1 MPSML
6 DLDANNVMEVKISKE
21 LEAALKYFSHDKSP
35 GLNGWTAEFYLHLY
49 DMFEYELL
57 MVVEQ
62 IRILGFVPGDMNL
75 TFLTIIPKS
84 SDPEQFL
91 DFRPIALCNVVY
103 KITSKIIANRIRG
116 ILSTYI
122 SK

>member
-6 DLDANNVMEVKISKE
+6 DLDANNVMEVKIYKE
-21 LEAALKYFSHDKSP
+21 LEAALKCFAHDKSP
-35 GLNGWTAEFYLHLY
+35 GPDGWTTEFYLHLY

-62 IRILGFVPGDMNL
+62 IRILGFVPRDMNF

-84 SDPEQFL
+84 SNPE
-91 DFRPIALCNVVY
+91 
-103 KITSKIIANRIRG
+103 
-116 ILSTYI
+116 
-122 SK
+122 

>member
-1 MPSML
+1 
-6 DLDANNVMEVKISKE
+6 
-21 LEAALKYFSHDKSP
+21 
-35 GLNGWTAEFYLHLY
+35 
-49 DMFEYELL
+49 MFEYELL

-91 DFRPIALCNVVY
+91 DFRPIALCNVMY